1 MTNLT
6 LLPLVRLAD
15 GVQIGEDW
23 SLAIAFYLDD
33 GVTPISLSGL
43 TFSLT
48 IGGLNTLSS
57 GSGQIMAS
65 GPSNNVLA
73 ISCAASI
80 TSGWAP
86 GVVDLS
92 LTATNGVSTRD
103 LFALSTL
110 AIGAPQVARIALL
123 VAPDTIPQSLVSPIP
138 AALAQ
143 AFQALQP
150 SSLVTALAA
159 LPTAQLAALSQALF
173 AALPPQIGATPPV
186 PTGEA
191 FVNASGYVVIAQ

>member
-33 GVTPISLSGL
+33 GVTPISLNGL
-43 TFSLT
+43 SFTLMA
-48 IGGLNTLSS
+48 GGLVTLTS
-57 GSGQIMAS
+57 GSGQISVS
-65 GPSNNVLA
+65 GPGDNVLV
-73 ISCAASI
+73 IFCAASI
-80 TSGWAP
+80 TSSWP
-86 GVVDLS
+86 SGVVDLS
-92 LTATNGVSTRD
+92 LTATDGVSTRE

-110 AIGAPQVARIALL
+110 AVGAPQVARITLL
-123 VAPDTIPQSLVSPIP
+123 VAPDTVPQSLVSPLP

-150 SSLVTALAA
+150 SALVATLAA
-159 LPTAQLAALSQALF
+159 LPADQLTVLSQALI
-173 AALPPQIGATPPV
+173 AALPPQTGSSPPV

-191 FVNASGYVVIAQ
+191 FVNVSGYVVIAQ

>member
-33 GVTPISLSGL
+33 GVTPISLNGL
-43 TFSLT
+43 TFTLMV
-48 IGGLNTLSS
+48 GGLTTLSS
-57 GSGQIMAS
+57 GAGQITAS
-65 GPSNNVLA
+65 GPSSNVLA
-73 ISCAASI
+73 ISCAAAI
-80 TSGWAP
+80 TSGWSP

-92 LTATNGVSTRD
+92 LTATDGLSTRN

-110 AIGAPQVARIALL
+110 AIGAPQVARIKLL
-123 VAPDTIPQSLVSPIP
+123 VAPDAIPQSLVAPLP

-143 AFQALQP
+143 VFQALQP
-150 SSLVTALAA
+150 SSLVANLAA
-159 LPTAQLAALSQALF
+159 LPAAQLAALSQALF
-173 AALPPQIGATPPV
+173 AALPSQTSLSPPV
-186 PTGEA
+186 SSGAA
-191 FVNASGYVVIAQ
+191 FVNVSGYVVIAQ

>member
-43 TFSLT
+43 SFTLVVSGLT
-48 IGGLNTLSS
+48 TLST

-73 ISCAASI
+73 ISCPASI
-80 TSGWAP
+80 TSGWSP
-86 GVVDLS
+86 GIVDLS
-92 LTATNGVSTRD
+92 LVATDGVSTRD

-110 AIGAPQVARIALL
+110 AIGAPQVARITLL
-123 VAPDTIPQSLVSPIP
+123 VAPDAVPKSLVSPLP

-143 AFQALQP
+143 AFQLLQP
-150 SSLVTALAA
+150 SSLVAA
-159 LPTAQLAALSQALF
+159 LVALPGSQLATLSQALL
-173 AALPPQIGATPPV
+173 AALPPQTSAAPPV
-186 PTGEA
+186 PTGGA
-191 FVNASGYVVIAQ
+191 FVNVSGYVVIAQ

>member
-33 GVTPISLSGL
+33 GVTPIPLNGL
-43 TFSLT
+43 TFTLMVGGLT
-48 IGGLNTLSS
+48 ILSS

-65 GPSNNVLA
+65 GPSNNVLV

-80 TSGWAP
+80 TSGWSP
-86 GVVDLS
+86 RVVDLS
-92 LTATNGVSTRD
+92 LAATDGVSIRD

-110 AIGAPQVARIALL
+110 AIGAPQVARITLL
-123 VAPDTIPQSLVSPIP
+123 VAPDVIPQSLVSPLP

-150 SSLVTALAA
+150 SSLVATLAA
-159 LPTAQLAALSQALF
+159 LPAAQLTALSQALV
-173 AALPPQIGATPPV
+173 AALPSQTSAAPPV

-191 FVNASGYVVIAQ
+191 FVNVSGYVVIAQ